1 MSTNQALDY
10 LKKNAGKDQGHVK
23 VKNRSAAPVQIT
35 AEQILRE
42 ANDRRAV
49 ERSAP
54 EHEITDE
61 EEQKEMQARKRMEFE
76 QVRFRPTS
84 RTPRAWPA
92 RRRRV
97 GPPVCARACTHAPR
111 PCRRRLC
118 SPSRRT

>member
-1 MSTNQALDY
+1 MSTNQAPDY

-61 EEQKEMQARKRMEFE
+61 EEQKEMKKKRFSEWKICG
-76 QVRFRPTS
+76 RGCT
-84 RTPRAWPA
+84 WPSF
-92 RRRRV
+92 
-97 GPPVCARACTHAPR
+97 GP
-111 PCRRRLC
+111 
-118 SPSRRT
+118 SKWE